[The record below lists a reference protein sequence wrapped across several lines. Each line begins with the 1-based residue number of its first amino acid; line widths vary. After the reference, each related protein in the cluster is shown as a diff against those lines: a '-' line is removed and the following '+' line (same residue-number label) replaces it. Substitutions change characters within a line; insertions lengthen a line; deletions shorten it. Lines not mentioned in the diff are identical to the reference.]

1 MDSDR
6 QRPLTDV
13 MEELA
18 TDEDR
23 RLLALAAGGDSAAA
37 GELLD
42 QTGAIVYGFIY
53 ARVGGNEQAAED
65 LIQATYLEAV
75 RSAATF
81 RGEAALST
89 WLCTIARR
97 QLAGYFKQENRQRSI
112 ERKLRLVD
120 DPQRD
125 ASSVPDGSMA
135 DDSVIE
141 ALGRVPD
148 PQRQVLVMKYLDGLH
163 VKEIAKELGRS
174 NIQIQSLLQRGRSSL
189 RRELGKQTD
198 E

>member
-1 MDSDR
+1 MDSGL
-6 QRPLTDV
+6 QRPLTDA

-18 TDEDR
+18 TDGDR
-23 RLLALAAGGDSAAA
+23 QLLARAASGDSAAA

-65 LIQATYLEAV
+65 VIQATYLEAV

-97 QLAGYFKQENRQRSI
+97 QLAGYFKRENRQRII
-112 ERKLRLVD
+112 ERKLSLVG

-125 ASSVPDGSMA
+125 ESSVPDGSME
-135 DDSVIE
+135 DDSIIE
-141 ALGRVPD
+141 ALGRIPD
-148 PQRQVLVMKYLDGLH
+148 LQRQVLVMKYLDGLH
-163 VKEIAKELGRS
+163 VSEIAMELGRS
-174 NIQIQSLLQRGRSSL
+174 NVQIQSLLQRGRSSL

>member
-6 QRPLTDV
+6 QGPLIYA
-13 MEELA
+13 MEEPA
-18 TDEDR
+18 TDGDR
-23 RLLALAAGGDSAAA
+23 QLLALAAGGDSAAA

-97 QLAGYFKQENRQRSI
+97 QLAGYFNRENRQRSI

-125 ASSVPDGSMA
+125 ASNVPDGSMA

-148 PQRQVLVMKYLDGLH
+148 LQRQVLVMKYLDGLH
-163 VKEIAKELGRS
+163 VREIAMELGRS